1 MSAVLLAAAVAFVPT
16 SASTVSVAYAGSLV
30 AAMEGPVAHVLLQ
43 RTGIR
48 FIGEAKGSRTLANL
62 IRAGLRQPDVFVT
75 ADPSL
80 LVGLAPSYAV
90 FGSARMVIAYSTRS
104 PHARLFDD
112 AAKGNVSLL
121 AALTAP
127 GVRIG
132 RTDPRLDPK
141 GARTIRAIQLLA
153 QHDGHAV
160 LARTLLA
167 NAQAFPEE
175 DLAVRVETG
184 ELDAAFFYSTET
196 ARLGLRT
203 LELPSY
209 ANLSGEIAY
218 AVAVLPHAAH
228 PSAATTFVAFLL
240 YGQGKSI
247 LEAAGVRFF
256 AHPRFFKGRQPA

>member
-30 AAMEGPVAHVLLQ
+30 ATMEGPVARALLA
-43 RTGIR
+43 RAGVH

-62 IRAGLRQPDVFVT
+62 IRADLREPDVFIS

-80 LVGLAPSYAV
+80 LTGLAPSYTV
-90 FGSARMVIAYSTRS
+90 FGSARMVIAYSQKS
-104 PHARLFDD
+104 PRARLFAN

-121 AALTAP
+121 AVLTAP
-127 GVRIG
+127 GVRVG

-141 GARTIRAIQLLA
+141 GARTIRAIELLA
-153 QHDGHAV
+153 KHDGHPG
-160 LARTLLA
+160 LGRMLLA
-167 NAQAFPEE
+167 NAQEFPEE

-209 ANLSGEIAY
+209 ANLSGEITY

-228 PSAATTFVAFLL
+228 PAAARTFVDFLL
-240 YGQGKSI
+240 HGQGKDI

-256 AHPRFFKGRQPA
+256 VHPRIVTGKPSA

>member
-30 AAMEGPVAHVLLQ
+30 ATMEGPVARALLE
-43 RTGIR
+43 RTGVH
-48 FIGEAKGSRTLANL
+48 FIGEAKGSRALANL
-62 IRAGLRQPDVFVT
+62 IRAGLRHPDVFIS

-80 LVGLAPSYAV
+80 LTGLAPSYAV
-90 FGSARMVIAYSTRS
+90 FGSARMVIAYSEKS
-104 PHARLFDD
+104 PRARLFAG

-121 AALTAP
+121 ALLTAP
-127 GVRIG
+127 GVRVG

-141 GARTIRAIQLLA
+141 GARTIRSIQLLGKHEGQA
-153 QHDGHAV
+153 A

-167 NAQAFPEE
+167 NAQEFPEE

-196 ARLGLRT
+196 APLRLPT
-203 LELPSY
+203 IELPASSNLASEITY
-209 ANLSGEIAY
+209 AI
-218 AVAVLPHAAH
+218 AVLPPAAH
-228 PSAATTFVAFLL
+228 SAAAATFVDFLL
-240 YGQGKSI
+240 HGQGKQI

-256 AHPRFFKGRQPA
+256 AHPHVFKGKQSV